1 MSIKYEEVLPW
12 GRNYDEYRRMF
23 DLNDAEITK
32 KIIGCGDGPASFNA
46 HCNAHGGHV
55 ASVDPIYKLS
65 KNQIALRIDE
75 TFKTVIEQTGNNSD
89 KFLWKTI
96 KNIEEL
102 GAIRMKAMNDFL
114 DDFDS
119 GKSKSSYI
127 CGALPSLP
135 FVDGSFDIALSSHFL
150 FLYTD
155 NLSFDFHLK
164 SIHEML
170 RVAREARI
178 FPLLDAN
185 AKKSKYLDKIM
196 EHFSELNIEIRKVNY
211 EFQKDGNEMLVVS
224 TGG

>member
-23 DLNDAEITK
+23 DLSDAEIFK
-32 KIIGCGDGPASFNA
+32 KIVGCGDGPASFNV
-46 HCNAHGGHV
+46 HCNAHGGQM
-55 ASVDPIYKLS
+55 ASVDPIYKFT
-65 KNQIALRIDE
+65 KKQIARRIDE
-75 TFKTVIEQTGNNSD
+75 TFKTVIEQTGNNRD
-89 KFLWKTI
+89 KFLWNAI
-96 KNIEEL
+96 QNIEEL

-119 GKSKSSYI
+119 GKSKGSYI
-127 CGALPSLP
+127 CGSLPSLP

-178 FPLLDAN
+178 FPLLDVN
-185 AKKSKYLDKIM
+185 AKKSKYVDKIM
-196 EHFSELNIEIRKVNY
+196 EYFSELNVEIRKVDY
-211 EFQKDGNEMLVVS
+211 EFQKGGNEVLVVS